1 MTSPPSAGLRPH
13 SDPSRFHEK
22 HPPRVGAFFAG
33 LRPLVPIGGR
43 LARRGGRRTL
53 EELSAQ
59 RADAT
64 RLLPPPSRCSPG
76 EDWSTVLP
84 VRSLP
89 LPASCVSAPGFL
101 CFRSRLP
108 VLPLPAFCVSAA
120 GPVASAPGVLCFRH
134 REQRTDDHAAGPA
147 NYSQQKP
154 VSGRLARASVRCL
167 PTSAA
172 SAVVSTKAQGWN

>member
-1 MTSPPSAGLRPH
+1 VTSPPSAGLRPR

-33 LRPLVPIGGR
+33 LRPLVLIGGR

-89 LPASCVSAPGFL
+89 LPASCASAPGFL
-101 CFRSRLP
+101 CFRCRLSVFPLP
-108 VLPLPAFCVSAA
+108 VRSLPLPASC
-120 GPVASAPGVLCFRH
+120 ASATENNALMTMLPARPTTPSRSPFPGGWPGRAFAACRRRLPPPWCRQRPRAEIEHRRRH
-134 REQRTDDHAAGPA
+134 
-147 NYSQQKP
+147 
-154 VSGRLARASVRCL
+154 
-167 PTSAA
+167 
-172 SAVVSTKAQGWN
+172 